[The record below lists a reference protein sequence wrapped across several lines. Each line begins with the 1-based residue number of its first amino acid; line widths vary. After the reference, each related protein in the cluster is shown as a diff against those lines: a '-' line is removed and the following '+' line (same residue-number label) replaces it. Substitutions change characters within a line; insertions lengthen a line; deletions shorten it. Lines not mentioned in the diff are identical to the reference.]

1 MTSKNILLTASLIG
15 LSISSHAQMVD
26 RSKLPTDAPAPQIKI
41 GKPATFSLPNG
52 LKVFVVENHKLPRV
66 AFNLVLDREPI
77 LEGDKAGYV
86 DIAGQL
92 MRSGTKT
99 RTKEQLDEAVDFIG
113 ANLSTSP
120 TGAYGLSL
128 TKHTPKLLALMA
140 DVILNPSFP
149 QAELD
154 KIKKQ
159 TKSGLAAQKDNPNA
173 IVGKVSSVVM
183 FGKNHPYGEQS
194 TEATV
199 DRVTVADCQT
209 YYNTYFRPNIGYLAV
224 VGDITPAEART
235 QIEKALGSWQR
246 GDVPKPTYAAPV
258 VPSKTKIAI
267 VDRPASVQSVI
278 NIVYPV
284 QLKPYSSETILA
296 SVTNDIL
303 GGGEA
308 RLFNNLR
315 EKHGYTYGAY
325 SNLSG
330 DRLVGRFRASASVR
344 TAVTDSAVA
353 EFMNELKAIGS
364 GRVTADELKQ
374 TKNGLS
380 GGFVFSLEDPQTIA
394 NFAIN
399 TARYSLP
406 DDFFAN
412 YLKSIDAATDADV
425 ETVAKKF
432 VKPENAYIVV
442 VGKASEFADKLK
454 KYGDIEYYDTDGNK
468 VAAPTPVKAAPA
480 GLTAE
485 QVIDN
490 YIKAIG
496 GKEAVSKI
504 ADVSMTMSTE
514 MQGQALQ
521 ITRKQKGPNR
531 FSMAINAMGMEVM
544 KQTSDGTKVAQSG
557 MQGSKT
563 IEGQEAKASI
573 LTGSLFPELHF
584 AENGVKSTLTGTEK
598 VAGKDAYKI
607 VHTTGDGITWSDFY
621 DVTTGLKTQTMI
633 TQKAPTGDV
642 VVTVIYSDYQEAN
655 GVKFPR
661 TLNQNL
667 GPVQMALKVDQLD
680 VNKGLKDSDF

>member
-15 LSISSHAQMVD
+15 LSIGSHAQTLD

-41 GKPATFSLPNG
+41 GKPVTFSLPNG

-86 DIAGQL
+86 DMAGQL

-120 TGAYGLSL
+120 TGAYGLAL
-128 TKHTPKLLALMA
+128 TKHTPKLLSLMA

-159 TKSGLAAQKDNPNA
+159 TKSGLASQKDNPNA
-173 IVGKVSSVVM
+173 IVSKVSNVLM
-183 FGKNHPYGEQS
+183 FGKNHPYGEQT

-199 DRVTVADCQT
+199 DRVTVADCRN
-209 YYNTYFRPNIGYLAV
+209 YYKTYFRPNIGYLAV
-224 VGDITPAEART
+224 VGDITPAEAKT

-246 GDVPKPTYAAPV
+246 GDVPKPTYA
-258 VPSKTKIAI
+258 VPTPPAKTKIAI

-330 DRLVGRFRASASVR
+330 DRLAGRFRASASVR

-353 EFMNELKAIGS
+353 EFMNELKAIGN

-380 GGFVFSLEDPQTIA
+380 GSFVFALEDPQTIA

-399 TARYSLP
+399 TARYNLP
-406 DDFFAN
+406 GDFFAN
-412 YLKSIDAATDADV
+412 YLKSIDATTDADV

-468 VAAPTPVKAAPA
+468 MDAPTAAKAVPA

-504 ADVSMTMSTE
+504 EDVSMTMSTE
-514 MQGQALQ
+514 VQGQALQ
-521 ITRKQKGPNR
+521 ITRKQKAPNR

-584 AENGVKSTLTGTEK
+584 AENGVKSTLAGTEK

-621 DVTTGLKTQTMI
+621 DVTTGLKAQTII

-642 VVTVIYSDYQEAN
+642 TVTVMYSDYQDAN